1 MQTKFWTRQEK
12 ARERVCVVKCLLKV
26 HERAV
31 SVVRIACRRPTGEVP
46 RVLRVRARTLRAH
59 GKNRRE
65 VAMNGKAEAK
75 ISTVARLDRARAVAH
90 AEPGGVML
98 DEEGLDLVLE
108 EPVVRLLQSLPPH
121 VAILSFPNLRR
132 MYEATTIAITTT
144 ASAAISNT
152 ATKMEIEWVMGK
164 IVRVHHGV
172 LAVSVGQGRIATF
185 EKKSRNLKSSRGVK
199 KLRTPTLLSG
209 TENRTIVKTG
219 MDRPKGRTWNL
230 TPAPRTVF
238 RWYKLHSPRQRPVR
252 SVQVRVVGMYLRSLP
267 L

>member
-1 MQTKFWTRQEK
+1 
-12 ARERVCVVKCLLKV
+12 
-26 HERAV
+26 
-31 SVVRIACRRPTGEVP
+31 
-46 RVLRVRARTLRAH
+46 
-59 GKNRRE
+59 
-65 VAMNGKAEAK
+65 MNGKAEAK

-98 DEEGLDLVLE
+98 DEEGLDLGPE
-108 EPVVRLLQSLPPH
+108 EPVVRLLQSLPPR
-121 VAILSFPNLRR
+121 VAIPSFPNLRR
-132 MYEATTIAITTT
+132 TYEAVTIAITTT
-144 ASAAISNT
+144 AAAAAISNT

-219 MDRPKGRTWNL
+219 MGRPKGRTWNL

-238 RWYKLHSPRQRPVR
+238 RWYQLHSPRQRPVR